1 MASIVE
7 FKEIPLGD
15 LIIGLGQV
23 RTREVARDIN
33 ELADSIAQVGLLEPI
48 VVCPTQI
55 EGKYE
60 IITGQRRFLAHSE
73 LNKETIW
80 AAVLDG
86 DLPPKNWSS

>member
-7 FKEIPLGD
+7 FREILLGD

-23 RTREVARDIN
+23 RTRDVSREID

-48 VVCPTQI
+48 VVCPTEY

-60 IITGQRRFLAHSE
+60 IITGQSLYCAE
-73 LNKETIW
+73 GTIR
-80 AAVLDG
+80 
-86 DLPPKNWSS
+86 STSITY